1 MNPAENFD
9 TAKALQQAVQLHRQ
23 GDLVAAENLY
33 AEIID
38 QEPTNADA
46 LHLMGV
52 VVRQQGDDERAIR
65 LIQKAIRLVPDA
77 ALYYVSLGDLY
88 RSPADLKK
96 RIACYRQALQIDPNL
111 VEAWCNLGNAY
122 SEIQS
127 HKEAI
132 DCYQRALESD
142 AGNAVLYNNLGQSFL
157 ALEAFPQATAAF
169 EQALAIQTDY
179 TDARI
184 NLANT
189 LRDRG
194 CFNKAQQC
202 YAQALTAEP
211 DNTVARY
218 SRGVCFQRQHQYDQA
233 QKCYQTVLRNHP
245 DHYGVHSNM
254 GKLFHDQNEF
264 QTALAWFEKAIRID
278 PKRGEARFSRALVLL
293 TMGRFDQGW
302 LAYEARFE
310 RRFWRK
316 VYPHR
321 LPLPRWNGESL
332 AGKTLLVHMEQGFG
346 DAIQFA
352 RFLPLLKTK
361 GCRVVFEVRPELLEL
376 FGQLAGVDQLISL
389 SSDPPATADIDFYIP
404 LLSLPLMFRT
414 RMDTIPA
421 EVPYLRAAPE
431 KVPSWQARLGNTH
444 FNVGLVWQAKPTFR
458 HAKSCPL
465 ALFAPLFKIPHVRIY
480 GLQKHEDLQ
489 NMEALPADAHN
500 LGDLFTSFA
509 DTAAAIACL
518 DLVISVD
525 TAVAHLAGAL
535 GKTVWTLL
543 PFGAD
548 WRWFT
553 GRDDSPWY
561 PTMRLFRQAAPG
573 DWAGVVQAVTTDLS
587 RQINSSLTDLKRRDT
602 VPL

>member
-1 MNPAENFD
+1 MNPTENSD
-9 TAKALQQAVQLHRQ
+9 TKKALRQAVRLHRH
-23 GDLVAAENLY
+23 GDLVAAANQY
-33 AEIID
+33 AEIVD
-38 QEPTNADA
+38 KEPTNADA

-52 VVRQQGDDERAIR
+52 LARQQEDDERAAR
-65 LIQKAIRLVPDA
+65 LIRQAICLAPDA

-111 VEAWCNLGNAY
+111 VAAWCNLGNAY
-122 SEIQS
+122 GEGKR
-127 HKEAI
+127 HKAAI

-142 AGNAVLYNNLGQSFL
+142 AGNALLYNNLGRSFL
-157 ALEAFPQATAAF
+157 ALEAFPQAAAAF

-184 NLANT
+184 NLGNT
-189 LRDRG
+189 LRDHG
-194 CFNKAQQC
+194 CFSKAQQC
-202 YAQALTAEP
+202 YAKALAAEP
-211 DNTVARY
+211 DNAVARY
-218 SRGVCFQRQHQYDQA
+218 SRGICFQRKHQYDQA
-233 QKCYQTVLRNHP
+233 KKCYQAVLRNHP

-254 GKLFHDQNEF
+254 GKLCHDQNEF
-264 QTALAWFEKAIRID
+264 QTALSWYEKAIRID
-278 PKRGEARFSRALVLL
+278 PKRGEARFYRALVLL
-293 TMGRFDQGW
+293 TLGRFDEGW
-302 LAYEARFE
+302 RAYEARFE
-310 RRFWRK
+310 RRSWRK

-376 FGQLAGVDQLISL
+376 FGQLAGVDRLIPL
-389 SSDPPATADIDFYIP
+389 SSHPPSTADIDFYIP
-404 LLSLPLMFRT
+404 LLSLPLMFQT
-414 RMDTIPA
+414 RMDTIPV

-431 KVPSWQARLGNTH
+431 KVPFWQARLGNAN
-444 FNVGLVWQAKPTFR
+444 FNVGLVWWAKPTYR
-458 HAKSCPL
+458 HDKSCSL
-465 ALFAPLFKIPHVRIY
+465 ALLAPLFKIPHVRIY
-480 GLQKHEDLQ
+480 GLQKHENAQ
-489 NMEALPADAHN
+489 KRETLPVHVHN

-509 DTAAAIACL
+509 DTAAAIDCL

-548 WRWFT
+548 WRWFI

-573 DWAGVVQAVTTDLS
+573 DWAGVAQAVTTDLS
-587 RQINSSLTDLKRRDT
+587 RQIDSNLTNLKRRDAA
-602 VPL
+602 PI